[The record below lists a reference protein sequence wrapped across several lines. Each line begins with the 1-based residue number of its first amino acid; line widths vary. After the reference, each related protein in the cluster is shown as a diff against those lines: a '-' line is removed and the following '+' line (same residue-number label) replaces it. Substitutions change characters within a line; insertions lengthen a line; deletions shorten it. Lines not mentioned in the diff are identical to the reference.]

1 MALKIIFMGTP
12 EFAVPILKS
21 INKSKHKILCVYT
34 QPPKRSKR
42 GLKVNFSSI
51 YETSKKLKL
60 NLRHPFSLDNEK
72 EIEYL
77 KKINPDLVVVVAYGK
92 LIPSKILDLE
102 GIKFINI
109 HPSLL
114 PKWRGAAPIQRSL
127 IEMDKE
133 TGISIMKIVSKLDAG
148 PYMSQIKI
156 KIDKD
161 DNYQSLSEKLSFL
174 GSKMI
179 LDALEK
185 IEKNDLKWVDQV
197 ESKASYAKK
206 IEKKESEIN
215 WNMPADKIIAKIKGL
230 NPYPGVWFKHN
241 LSKFKIIDA
250 IEINQIGKA
259 GEIIDNNLTVAC
271 KKNSIRIL
279 LIQKEGKK
287 ILKTKDFL
295 IGYKFKK
302 GEYLN

>member
-60 NLRHPFSLDNEK
+60 NLRHPFSLDNEE

-92 LIPSKILDLE
+92 LIPSKILDIE

>member
-302 GEYLN
+302 GEYLS

>member
-34 QPPKRSKR
+34 QPPKRGKR

-302 GEYLN
+302 GEYLS

>member
-1 MALKIIFMGTP
+1 
-12 EFAVPILKS
+12 
-21 INKSKHKILCVYT
+21 
-34 QPPKRSKR
+34 
-42 GLKVNFSSI
+42 
-51 YETSKKLKL
+51 
-60 NLRHPFSLDNEK
+60 
-72 EIEYL
+72 
-77 KKINPDLVVVVAYGK
+77 
-92 LIPSKILDLE
+92 
-102 GIKFINI
+102 
-109 HPSLL
+109 
-114 PKWRGAAPIQRSL
+114 
-127 IEMDKE
+127 MDKE
-133 TGISIMKIVSKLDAG
+133 TGISIMKIVPKLDAG

-161 DNYQSLSEKLSFL
+161 DNYESLSEKLSNL

-185 IEKNDLKWVDQV
+185 IEKNDLKWVDQD

-215 WNMPADKIIAKIKGL
+215 WNIPADKIIAKIKGL
-230 NPYPGVWFKHN
+230 NPYPGVCFKHN

-271 KKNSIRIL
+271 KKNAIRIL

-302 GEYLN
+302 GEYLS

>member
-92 LIPSKILDLE
+92 LIPSKILDIE

-302 GEYLN
+302 GEYLS

>member
-12 EFAVPILKS
+12 EFAAPILKS

-42 GLKVNFSSI
+42 GLKVNYSPI

-77 KKINPDLVVVVAYGK
+77 KKINPDVVVVVAYGH
-92 LIPSKILDLE
+92 LIPRKILDLD

-133 TGISIMKIVSKLDAG
+133 TGISIMKIVPKLDAG

-161 DNYQSLSEKLSFL
+161 DNYESLSEKLSNL

-185 IEKNDLKWVDQV
+185 IEKNDLKWVDQD

-215 WNMPADKIIAKIKGL
+215 WNIPADKIIAKIKGL
-230 NPYPGVWFKHN
+230 NPYPGVCFKHN

-271 KKNSIRIL
+271 KKNAIRIL

-287 ILKTKDFL
+287 ILKKKDFL

-302 GEYLN
+302 GEYLS

>member
-12 EFAVPILKS
+12 DFAVPILKS

-92 LIPSKILDLE
+92 LIPSKILDIE

-302 GEYLN
+302 GEYLS

>member
-21 INKSKHKILCVYT
+21 INNSKHKILCVYT

-92 LIPSKILDLE
+92 LIPSKILDIE

-302 GEYLN
+302 GEYLS

>member
-102 GIKFINI
+102 GIEFINI

-295 IGYKFKK
+295 IGYKLKK
-302 GEYLN
+302 GEYLS

>member
-295 IGYKFKK
+295 AGYKIQN
-302 GEYLN
+302 GEKLA